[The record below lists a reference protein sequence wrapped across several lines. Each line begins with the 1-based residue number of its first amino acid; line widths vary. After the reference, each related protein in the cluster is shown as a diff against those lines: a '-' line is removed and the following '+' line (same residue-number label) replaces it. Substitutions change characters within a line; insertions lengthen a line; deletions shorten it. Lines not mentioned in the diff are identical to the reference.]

1 MLHSLAAAS
10 AFSPSPFARGD
21 EKTYPCE
28 PTGGKGAK
36 NFRCEGGM
44 VGLLQLTVFVVGAV
58 LLGLEIIGSRVLAP
72 YFGSSIFVW
81 GSLISMFL
89 AGLTIG
95 YYLGGFLADRKP
107 RLLPMAVLILV
118 AGVLVVTLPVVAPPV
133 NRAIAGVDFGPRLN
147 PLLATLCLFFLPS
160 VFMGTV
166 SPYAIKL
173 AASSLATIGNTAG
186 LIYAISTAGS
196 IVGALLTAFY
206 LIQLIGVRS
215 ILYSLGI
222 TLLALAMLLI
232 IVHRASRGRLGKQA
246 LAWSVVTILVSGL
259 PAVAAVSIL
268 YEKDSLYHHII
279 VTEGDGM
286 RTLLFDRL
294 RQSALDLN
302 DPDRMVFHYT
312 QYLHLA
318 MAFHEDPQRALFI
331 GLGGGSM
338 PRRFH
343 RDYPSLLI
351 DVAELDPEVVNVAKR
366 YFLFQESDRL
376 KVHVVDGR
384 IFLQKTPQ
392 RYDMIF
398 LDAYYADAIPFHLT
412 TREFLQELKTKL
424 TPTGIV
430 VSNIIGSVRGADSK
444 LFRAILKT
452 LQTEFAQTYVFPVEE
467 VANIIVIA
475 TQAKERLAKQEVM
488 RRSRRLEDERK
499 VQFAIERFAHTYV
512 LEKIPLD
519 DVPVLTDDYAP
530 VDGLLHFSAW

>member
-1 MLHSLAAAS
+1 
-10 AFSPSPFARGD
+10 
-21 EKTYPCE
+21 
-28 PTGGKGAK
+28 
-36 NFRCEGGM
+36 M
-44 VGLLQLTVFVVGAV
+44 VGLLQLTVFVCGAV
-58 LLGLEIIGSRVLAP
+58 LLGLEIVGSRVLAP

-81 GSLISMFL
+81 GSLISTFL

-95 YYLGGFLADRKP
+95 YYVGGFLADRRP
-107 RLLPMAVLILV
+107 RLPAMAVLILI
-118 AGVLVVTLPVVAPPV
+118 AGVLVVVLPVTAPPV
-133 NRAIAGVDFGPRLN
+133 SRAIASVDFGPRLN

-186 LIYAISTAGS
+186 SVYAISTAGS

-206 LIQLIGVRS
+206 LIQMIGVRS

-222 TLLALAMLLI
+222 TLMALALLLI
-232 IVHRASRGRLGKQA
+232 IVNRATIGRLSKRAMAWGMVVIFCFSLPA
-246 LAWSVVTILVSGL
+246 LAASN
-259 PAVAAVSIL
+259 IL

-279 VTEGDGM
+279 VSEVDGL
-286 RTLLFDRL
+286 RTLRFDRL
-294 RQSALDLN
+294 RQSALDLK

-318 MAFHEDPQRALFI
+318 MIFHDNPQRALFI
-331 GLGGGSM
+331 GLGGGSA

-351 DVAELDPEVVNVAKR
+351 DVAELDPEVVSVAKR
-366 YFLFQESDRL
+366 YFMFQESDRM
-376 KVHVVDGR
+376 KVQAVDGR
-384 IFLQKTPQ
+384 LFLQKTPH
-392 RYDMIF
+392 RYDVIV

-412 TREFLQELKTKL
+412 TREFLAELKAKL

-430 VSNIIGSVRGADSK
+430 VSNVIGSVRGADSK
-444 LFRAILKT
+444 LFRSILKT
-452 LQTEFAQTYVFPVEE
+452 LEIELAQTYVFPVEE
-467 VANIIVIA
+467 VSNIIVIA
-475 TQAKERLAKQEVM
+475 TQGKERLSKQEVI
-488 RRSRRLEDERK
+488 RRARRLEDERK
-499 VQFAIERFAHTYV
+499 VQFPIEQMAHTYV
-512 LEKIPLD
+512 LERIPQD

>member
-1 MLHSLAAAS
+1 MI
-10 AFSPSPFARGD
+10 
-21 EKTYPCE
+21 
-28 PTGGKGAK
+28 
-36 NFRCEGGM
+36 
-44 VGLLQLTVFVVGAV
+44 GLLQSTVFVVGAV

-81 GSLISMFL
+81 GSLISTFL
-89 AGLTIG
+89 AGLTMG
-95 YYLGGFLADRKP
+95 YYMGGFLADRKP
-107 RLLPMAVLILV
+107 RLASMAMLILV
-118 AGVLVVTLPVVAPPV
+118 AGVLVVILPVVAPPV

-206 LIQLIGVRS
+206 LIQVIGVRS
-215 ILYSLGI
+215 ILYALGFTLMALA
-222 TLLALAMLLI
+222 TLLILVNQATRRQLGR
-232 IVHRASRGRLGKQA
+232 RAI
-246 LAWSVVTILVSGL
+246 AWSVLTIAISGL

-279 VTEGDGM
+279 VTEDDGL
-286 RTLLFDRL
+286 RTLRFDRL
-294 RQSALDLN
+294 RQSALDLK

-318 MAFHEDPQRALFI
+318 MAFHDRPQRALFI
-331 GLGGGSM
+331 GLGGGSA

-343 RDYPSLLI
+343 RDYASLLI
-351 DVAELDPEVVNVAKR
+351 DVAELDPEVVSVAHR
-366 YFLFQESDRL
+366 YFLFEESDRM
-376 KVHVVDGR
+376 KVQAVDAR
-384 IFLQKTPQ
+384 IFLQKTPH

-398 LDAYYADAIPFHLT
+398 LDAYYADAIPFHLA
-412 TREFLQELKTKL
+412 TREFFKELKAKL
-424 TPTGIV
+424 TPSGIV
-430 VSNIIGSVRGADSK
+430 VSNLIGNVRGADSK

-452 LQTEFAQTYVFPVEE
+452 LETEFAQTYVFPVVE

-475 TQAKERLAKQEVM
+475 TQDKERLSKQEVL
-488 RRSRRLEDERK
+488 RRARGLEDERN
-499 VQFAIERFAHTYV
+499 VQFPIERFAHTYV
-512 LEKIPLD
+512 LDRISLD

-530 VDGLLHFSAW
+530 VDGLLHFSTW

>member
-1 MLHSLAAAS
+1 
-10 AFSPSPFARGD
+10 
-21 EKTYPCE
+21 
-28 PTGGKGAK
+28 
-36 NFRCEGGM
+36 M
-44 VGLLQLTVFVVGAV
+44 VGLLQLTVFVCGAV
-58 LLGLEIIGSRVLAP
+58 FLGLEIVGSRVLAP

-81 GSLISMFL
+81 GSLISIFL

-95 YYLGGFLADRKP
+95 YYTGGFLADRRP
-107 RLLPMAVLILV
+107 RLSSMAVLILIS
-118 AGVLVVTLPVVAPPV
+118 GLLVVLLPVMAPPV

-222 TLLALAMLLI
+222 TLMALAMLLI
-232 IVHRASRGRLGKQA
+232 IIDRASKGRPGKRA
-246 LAWSVVTILVSGL
+246 MAWGIIGMVCSGL
-259 PAVAAVSIL
+259 PAVAAVKIL

-279 VTEGDGM
+279 VTEDGGM
-286 RTLLFDRL
+286 RTLRFDRL

-318 MAFHEDPQRALFI
+318 MAFHDHPQRALFI
-331 GLGGGSM
+331 GLGGGSA
-338 PRRFH
+338 PRRFQ
-343 RDYPSLLI
+343 RDYPALQI

-366 YFLFQESDRL
+366 YFLFQESDRM
-376 KVHVVDGR
+376 KVQAVDGR
-384 IFLQKTPQ
+384 IFVQKTPH

-412 TREFLQELKTKL
+412 TREFLQEVKAKL
-424 TPTGIV
+424 PPTGIV
-430 VSNIIGSVRGADSK
+430 VSNIIGSVRGPESK

-452 LQTEFAQTYVFPVEE
+452 LETEFAQTYVFPVEE
-467 VANIIVIA
+467 VSNIIVIA
-475 TQAKERLAKQEVM
+475 TQGNERVGKQELI
-488 RRSRRLEDERK
+488 RRSRRLEDERQ
-499 VQFAIERFAHTYV
+499 VQFPIEQFAHTYV
-512 LEKIPLD
+512 LERIPLE

>member
-1 MLHSLAAAS
+1 
-10 AFSPSPFARGD
+10 
-21 EKTYPCE
+21 
-28 PTGGKGAK
+28 
-36 NFRCEGGM
+36 M
-44 VGLLQLTVFVVGAV
+44 VGVLQLTVFVCGAV
-58 LLGLEIIGSRVLAP
+58 LLALEIVGSRVVAP

-81 GSLISMFL
+81 GSLISTFL

-95 YYLGGFLADRKP
+95 YYVGGFLADRRP
-107 RLLPMAVLILV
+107 RLLAMAVLILI
-118 AGVLVVTLPVVAPPV
+118 AGVLVVILPVVAPPV
-133 NRAIAGVDFGPRLN
+133 NRAIASVDFGPRLN
-147 PLLATLCLFFLPS
+147 PLLATLGLFFLPS

-206 LIQLIGVRS
+206 LIQMIGVRS

-222 TLLALAMLLI
+222 TLMALALLLI
-232 IVHRASRGRLGKQA
+232 IIDRATRERRGKHATAWGL
-246 LAWSVVTILVSGL
+246 LAILWTGL
-259 PAVAAVSIL
+259 PAVAAVDIL

-279 VTEGDGM
+279 VTEDDGL
-286 RTLLFDRL
+286 RTLRFDRL
-294 RQSALDLN
+294 RQSALDLK
-302 DPDRMVFHYT
+302 DPGRMVFHYT

-318 MAFHEDPQRALFI
+318 LAFHENPQRALFV
-331 GLGGGSM
+331 GLGGGSA

-343 RDYPSLLI
+343 QDYPKLLI

-366 YFLFQESDRL
+366 YFLFEESDRM
-376 KVHVVDGR
+376 KVQAVDGR
-384 IFLQKTPQ
+384 IFLQKTPH

-412 TREFLQELKTKL
+412 TREFLQELKAKL
-424 TPTGIV
+424 TPSGIL
-430 VSNIIGSVRGADSK
+430 VSNIIGNVRGADSK
-444 LFRAILKT
+444 LFRSVLKT
-452 LQTEFAQTYVFPVEE
+452 LETEFGQTYVFPVVE
-467 VANIIVIA
+467 VSNIIVIA
-475 TQAKERLAKQEVM
+475 TQGKERLGKQEVI

-499 VQFAIERFAHTYV
+499 VQFPLERFAHTYV
-512 LEKIPLD
+512 LERIPMD